1 MAREDDLDRRRREL
15 EAALS
20 ARRPE
25 TDGEERSSRS
35 GGLAGAGNALKLSSE
50 FIAGIVVGA
59 GIGWMIDRL
68 AGTSPFGLVIF
79 LLLGFCAGI
88 LNALRSTGQMAEFG
102 SRPSGKDGD
111 GDDRN

>member
-25 TDGEERSSRS
+25 PSDEGKSAGS
-35 GGLAGAGNALKLSSE
+35 GSMAGAANALKLSSE

-59 GIGWMIDRL
+59 AIGWVIDKL
-68 AGTSPFGLVIF
+68 AGTSPFGLVVF
-79 LLLGFCAGI
+79 LLLGFCAGV
-88 LNALRSTGQMAEFG
+88 LNALRSTGQLAEFG
-102 SRPSGKDGD
+102 SRRSRSDGD
-111 GDDRN
+111 GTEKK

>member
-25 TDGEERSSRS
+25 TADEGKSAKS
-35 GGLAGAGNALKLSSE
+35 GGLVGAGNALKLSSE

-59 GIGWMIDRL
+59 GVGWMIDRL

-79 LLLGFCAGI
+79 LLLGFCAGV
-88 LNALRSTGQMAEFG
+88 LNALRATGQIAEFG
-102 SRPSGKDGD
+102 SRSSGKDGD